1 MKCGFFNSVNGD
13 RKYDADDI
21 SNYFLKLISNGVF
34 ATPSN
39 SMQVQAAGGMKIKV
53 TPGWAFVNCKWLRLD
68 TDYYITLDKSDVQ
81 YNRLD
86 RIVVRLDPTESV
98 RSVTIAVKKGT
109 ASSPTKI
116 VPLTRVK
123 NGIWEL
129 SLGQVWVMANATE
142 IRQSNIIDERGN
154 TDVCGWV
161 TGLIDQIDTT
171 SLFAQYDDAFKE
183 SLKHNEDV
191 YEYFIDESKYQ
202 FDHELQNMID
212 SGNQRFD
219 DFMAALQKKADSM
232 PNNPEP
238 KDDDDKPETPTPV
251 TPTVVNNIDEQ
262 AVGNLIKTTL
272 AKFIPMLFGYYCEVL
287 DDWDFFHGYL
297 NGYGISRE
305 VYDINNGDVVMIW
318 HNGELL
324 MNKEDYFLTGGDP
337 KFWRV
342 VDEQKRYGGQLTIQV
357 WHPPVKNTS
366 IFDDEPTVIKVEK
379 KVASLSGSAS
389 NEIYSSPTETIAKSS
404 SASVSGSSVKTIS
417 GKSEKVTQ

>member
-142 IRQSNIIDERGN
+142 IKQSNIIDERGN

-202 FDHELQNMID
+202 FDNELQNMID

-219 DFMAALQKKADSM
+219 DFMAALKKKADSM

-342 VDEQKRYGGQLTIQV
+342 VDEQKRYGGQLTVQI
-357 WHPPVKNTS
+357 WHPPVKSTS
-366 IFDDEPTVIKVEK
+366 IFDDEPTVIKIEK

>member
-34 ATPSN
+34 ASPAN

-68 TDYYITLDKSDVQ
+68 TDYYITLDKSDAQ

-86 RIVVRLDPTESV
+86 RIVVRLDPSDSV

-116 VPLTRVK
+116 VPLTRVT

-129 SLGQVWVMANATE
+129 SLAQVWVFANSTE
-142 IRQSNIIDERGN
+142 IKQSAIVDERAN

-161 TGLIDQIDTT
+161 TGLIDQINTT
-171 SLFAQYDDAFKE
+171 NLFAQYDAAFKE
-183 SLKHNEDV
+183 FMEDLKSKSPIGGTTTV
-191 YEYFIDESKYQ
+191 TTQLES
-202 FDHELQNMID
+202 
-212 SGNQRFD
+212 S
-219 DFMAALQKKADSM
+219 
-232 PNNPEP
+232 
-238 KDDDDKPETPTPV
+238 
-251 TPTVVNNIDEQ
+251 DEQ
-262 AVGNLIKTTL
+262 LIGNVVKTTL
-272 AKFIPMLFGYYCEVL
+272 AKFIPMLFGYTCETMY
-287 DDWDFFHGYL
+287 DWDYFPGYL

-318 HNGELL
+318 HNGKLL

-357 WHPPVKNTS
+357 WHPPVKSTS

-417 GKSEKVTQ
+417 GKSEKVTE

>member
-34 ATPSN
+34 ATPAN
-39 SMQVQAAGGMKIKV
+39 SMQIQAAGGMKIKI

-142 IRQSNIIDERGN
+142 IKQSNIIDERGN

-171 SLFAQYDDAFKE
+171 SLFAQYETQQAFLL
-183 SLKHNEDV
+183 SMTML
-191 YEYFIDESKYQ
+191 
-202 FDHELQNMID
+202 L
-212 SGNQRFD
+212 
-219 DFMAALQKKADSM
+219 KKA
-232 PNNPEP
+232 
-238 KDDDDKPETPTPV
+238 
-251 TPTVVNNIDEQ
+251 
-262 AVGNLIKTTL
+262 
-272 AKFIPMLFGYYCEVL
+272 
-287 DDWDFFHGYL
+287 
-297 NGYGISRE
+297 
-305 VYDINNGDVVMIW
+305 
-318 HNGELL
+318 
-324 MNKEDYFLTGGDP
+324 
-337 KFWRV
+337 
-342 VDEQKRYGGQLTIQV
+342 
-357 WHPPVKNTS
+357 
-366 IFDDEPTVIKVEK
+366 
-379 KVASLSGSAS
+379 
-389 NEIYSSPTETIAKSS
+389 
-404 SASVSGSSVKTIS
+404 
-417 GKSEKVTQ
+417 

>member
-1 MKCGFFNSVNGD
+1 MKSGFFNSVNGD

-34 ATPSN
+34 ATPAN
-39 SMQVQAAGGMKIKV
+39 SLQVQAVSGMKIKV

-68 TDYYITLDKSDVQ
+68 TDYYITLDKSDTQ

-86 RIVVRLDPTESV
+86 RIVVRLDPSDSV

-116 VPLTRVK
+116 VPLTRVT

-129 SLGQVWVMANATE
+129 SLAQVWVFANSTE
-142 IRQSNIIDERGN
+142 IKQSAIVDERAN

-161 TGLIDQIDTT
+161 TGLINQIDTT
-171 SLFAQYDDAFKE
+171 NLFAQYDATFKE
-183 SLKHNEDV
+183 FMEDLKSKSPTGGGTTTV
-191 YEYFIDESKYQ
+191 TTQLES
-202 FDHELQNMID
+202 
-212 SGNQRFD
+212 S
-219 DFMAALQKKADSM
+219 
-232 PNNPEP
+232 
-238 KDDDDKPETPTPV
+238 
-251 TPTVVNNIDEQ
+251 DEQ
-262 AVGNLIKTTL
+262 LIGNVVKTTL
-272 AKFIPMLFGYYCEVL
+272 AKFIPMLFGYTCETMY
-287 DDWDFFHGYL
+287 DWDYFPGYL

-318 HNGELL
+318 HNGKLL

-357 WHPPVKNTS
+357 WHPPVKS
-366 IFDDEPTVIKVEK
+366 VPLDDELVVTKVEK
-379 KVASLSGSAS
+379 KIASLSGSAES
-389 NEIYSSPTETIAKSS
+389 ELYGSSTETVVDSS
-404 SASVSGSSVKTIS
+404 SSVASGSSVKTVS
-417 GKSEKVTQ
+417 GKSEKIDD

>member
-34 ATPSN
+34 ATPAS
-39 SMQVQAAGGMKIKV
+39 SLQIQAAGGMKIKV

-68 TDYYITLDKSDVQ
+68 TDYYITLYKSDVQ
-81 YNRLD
+81 YNSLD

-142 IRQSNIIDERGN
+142 IKQSNIIDERGN

-183 SLKHNEDV
+183 SLKHNEDI
-191 YEYFIDESKYQ
+191 YEVFIDDSKYQ
-202 FDHELQNMID
+202 FNNELQNMID

-219 DFMAALQKKADSM
+219 EFMTALQRKADSM

-238 KDDDDKPETPTPV
+238 KDDDDKPETPTPA

-342 VDEQKRYGGQLTIQV
+342 VDEQKRYGGQLTVQI
-357 WHPPVKNTS
+357 WHPPVKSTS

-404 SASVSGSSVKTIS
+404 SASVSGSSVKTVS
-417 GKSEKVTQ
+417 GKSEKIDD

>member
-53 TPGWAFVNCKWLRLD
+53 PPGWAFVNCKWLRLD

-86 RIVVRLDPTESV
+86 RIVVRLDPSDSV

-116 VPLTRVK
+116 VPLTRVT

-129 SLGQVWVMANATE
+129 SLAQVWVYANSTE
-142 IRQSNIIDERGN
+142 IKQSAIIDERAN

-161 TGLIDQIDTT
+161 TGLIDQLDTT
-171 SLFAQYDDAFKE
+171 NLFAQYDAAFK
-183 SLKHNEDV
+183 
-191 YEYFIDESKYQ
+191 
-202 FDHELQNMID
+202 
-212 SGNQRFD
+212 
-219 DFMAALQKKADSM
+219 DFMEDLKSKSPTDGTTTITTQLDSS
-232 PNNPEP
+232 
-238 KDDDDKPETPTPV
+238 
-251 TPTVVNNIDEQ
+251 DEQ
-262 AVGNLIKTTL
+262 LIGNVVKTTL

-342 VDEQKRYGGQLTIQV
+342 VDEQKRYGGQLTVQI
-357 WHPPVKNTS
+357 WHPPVKSTS

-389 NEIYSSPTETIAKSS
+389 NEIYSSPTETVADSS
-404 SASVSGSSVKTIS
+404 SFSVNGSSVKTVS
-417 GKSEKVTQ
+417 GKSEKIND

>member
-34 ATPSN
+34 ATPAS
-39 SMQVQAAGGMKIKV
+39 SLQIQAAGGMKIKV

-86 RIVVRLDPTESV
+86 RIVVRLDPSDSV

-116 VPLTRVK
+116 VPLTRVT

-129 SLGQVWVMANATE
+129 SLAQVWVYANSTE
-142 IRQSNIIDERGN
+142 IKQSAIIDERAN

-171 SLFAQYDDAFKE
+171 NLFAQYDAAFK
-183 SLKHNEDV
+183 
-191 YEYFIDESKYQ
+191 
-202 FDHELQNMID
+202 
-212 SGNQRFD
+212 
-219 DFMAALQKKADSM
+219 DFMEDLKSKSTTDGTTTITTQLDSS
-232 PNNPEP
+232 
-238 KDDDDKPETPTPV
+238 
-251 TPTVVNNIDEQ
+251 DEQ
-262 AVGNLIKTTL
+262 LIGNVVKTTL

-342 VDEQKRYGGQLTIQV
+342 VDEQKRYGGQLTVQI
-357 WHPPVKNTS
+357 WHPPVKSTS

-389 NEIYSSPTETIAKSS
+389 NGIYSSPTETIAKSS
-404 SASVSGSSVKTIS
+404 SFSVNGSSVKTVS
-417 GKSEKVTQ
+417 GKSEKIND